1 MMAATIRL
9 PKPATVCGVDETR
22 ATADGGSTTVSD
34 LMAGGG
40 SIEAASAAGA
50 SSANSSVSPASIV
63 RGAREAIR
71 ERERS
76 GARRTDSGGRGSD
89 GVLISGSYSS
99 PAGEKSGNDSIGD
112 AALDADDAGVEGAEL
127 SSHRSPIGTSSRTGC
142 VSARSAGSL
151 TGAASSEKS

>member
-1 MMAATIRL
+1 
-9 PKPATVCGVDETR
+9 GGR
-22 ATADGGSTTVSD
+22 ATCYGCV
-34 LMAGGG
+34 AGGG
-40 SIEAASAAGA
+40 RIDAASAGGA

-99 PAGEKSGNDSIGD
+99 PAGEKSGNDSIWEAG
-112 AALDADDAGVEGAEL
+112 ADADAGRG
-127 SSHRSPIGTSSRTGC
+127 GG
-142 VSARSAGSL
+142 
-151 TGAASSEKS
+151 